1 MEFAATSPH
10 QVTARVVAQ
19 TIPRALWFWRTV
31 RCISHHLIVALPT
44 SECLAA
50 LVSLRQLCCCFKG
63 VPETR
68 VIACPSRHDSP
79 GGARH
84 RVGQSHGR
92 KREWSRGQHHPGPVG
107 ARWIASYPTSSGRG
121 RHGHQAPARCTNAG
135 RPASRFVPA
144 GACRRSL
151 SVLARDRGKRRELPP
166 TGEPPGIGQ
175 AGAEA
180 SGNQQ
185 PDAGDGRQSDAGSI
199 TPVGSKDPP
208 CQACRPRNRG

>member
-1 MEFAATSPH
+1 VSWRRRYRGLSSSGGPSTVLDIISASHCQPLKALQFWCLPGAMLLFLGAGCLRTG
-10 QVTARVVAQ
+10 VVACS
-19 TIPRALWFWRTV
+19 F
-31 RCISHHLIVALPT
+31 
-44 SECLAA
+44 
-50 LVSLRQLCCCFKG
+50 
-63 VPETR
+63 
-68 VIACPSRHDSP
+68 RHDSP

-92 KREWSRGQHHPGPVG
+92 KREWSRGQHHPGAVG